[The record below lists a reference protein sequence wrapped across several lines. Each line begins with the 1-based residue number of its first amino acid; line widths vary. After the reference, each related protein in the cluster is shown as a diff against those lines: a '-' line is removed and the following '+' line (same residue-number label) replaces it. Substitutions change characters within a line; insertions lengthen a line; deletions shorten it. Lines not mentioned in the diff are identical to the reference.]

1 VDFLRFCA
9 CLKCYRWNGEALRG
23 GIAYASQPVLPGGRF
38 CFFRAIAD
46 EPRRDERRAAREGEQ
61 QPMIQGRRTQLSP
74 IAQLGDATLRLV
86 GDMGA
91 MFLFFLE
98 SFGRIFRSW
107 GQFSKTVRQIYFI
120 GVKSVS
126 VITLISLFTGMVI
139 GLQMYYA
146 LAKFGADGFLGSAV
160 ALSLVRELGPVL
172 TAIMITGRAGS
183 SMTAEIGVMRI
194 SEQVDALRVMDIN
207 PIGYLVSPKLAAS
220 IICFPILTAFFDLVG
235 ILGGYLTG
243 VLLLDGN
250 SGVYWYRVSA
260 YLKMN
265 DITGG
270 FIKSLVFGVV
280 VCTVCCYMGYYT
292 HLRRDAVGPEG
303 VSQATTAG
311 VVTSCVLILLAD
323 YVLTSIL
330 F

>member
-1 VDFLRFCA
+1 
-9 CLKCYRWNGEALRG
+9 
-23 GIAYASQPVLPGGRF
+23 
-38 CFFRAIAD
+38 
-46 EPRRDERRAAREGEQ
+46 
-61 QPMIQGRRTQLSP
+61 MIQGRRATLSP
-74 IAQLGDATLRLV
+74 VAQLGAATLRLV

-91 MFLFFLE
+91 MALFLLE
-98 SFGRIFRSW
+98 AAGRVFMSW
-107 GQFSKTVRQIYFI
+107 GQFRKIVRQIYFI
-120 GVKSVS
+120 GVKSIS

-146 LAKFGADGFLGSAV
+146 LAKFGADGFLGAAV
-160 ALSLVRELGPVL
+160 SLSLVRELGPVL

-194 SEQVDALRVMDIN
+194 TDQVDALQVMDIN

-235 ILGGYLTG
+235 MLGGYLTG

-260 YLKMN
+260 YLKMS
-265 DITGG
+265 DVMGG
-270 FIKSLVFGVV
+270 FIKSLVFGLL

-292 HLRRDAVGPEG
+292 HMRRDAVGPEG
-303 VSQATTAG
+303 VSQATTSA
-311 VVTSCVLILLAD
+311 VVTSCVLILLSD
-323 YVLTSIL
+323 YILTSLL

>member
-1 VDFLRFCA
+1 MTAVVQGLGRFTLAWLQALGHAAFFFFDLLRFSPA
-9 CLKCYRWNGEALRG
+9 ALRRFSLVVAQVHAIG
-23 GIAYASQPVLPGGRF
+23 NRSLVIILASGLAVGFVL
-38 CFFRAIAD
+38 A
-46 EPRRDERRAAREGEQ
+46 
-61 QPMIQGRRTQLSP
+61 
-74 IAQLGDATLRLV
+74 
-86 GDMGA
+86 
-91 MFLFFLE
+91 
-98 SFGRIFRSW
+98 
-107 GQFSKTVRQIYFI
+107 
-120 GVKSVS
+120 
-126 VITLISLFTGMVI
+126 
-139 GLQMYYA
+139 LQMYYA
-146 LAKFGADGFLGSAV
+146 LAKFGADGFLGAAV
-160 ALSLVRELGPVL
+160 SLSLVRELGPVL

-235 ILGGYLTG
+235 MLGGYLTG
-243 VLLLDGN
+243 VLLLGGN

-260 YLKMN
+260 YLKLN

-292 HLRRDAVGPEG
+292 HMRRDAVGPEG

-311 VVTSCVLILLAD
+311 VVTSCVLILLSD

>member
-1 VDFLRFCA
+1 
-9 CLKCYRWNGEALRG
+9 
-23 GIAYASQPVLPGGRF
+23 
-38 CFFRAIAD
+38 
-46 EPRRDERRAAREGEQ
+46 
-61 QPMIQGRRTQLSP
+61 MIQAKRAEPLSP
-74 IAQLGDATLRLV
+74 IARLGDATLRLV

-91 MFLFFLE
+91 MFLFLLE

-107 GQFSKTVRQIYFI
+107 GQFPKTVRQVYFI
-120 GVKSVS
+120 GVKSIS

-146 LAKFGADGFLGSAV
+146 LAKFGADGFLGAAV
-160 ALSLVRELGPVL
+160 SLSLVRELGPVL

-235 ILGGYLTG
+235 MVGGYLTG
-243 VLLLDGN
+243 VLLLGGN
-250 SGVYWYRVSA
+250 SGVYWYRVNA
-260 YLKMN
+260 YLKMS
-265 DITGG
+265 DISGG

-280 VCTVCCYMGYYT
+280 VCTVCCFMGYYT
-292 HLRRDAVGPEG
+292 HTRRDAVGPEG

-311 VVTSCVLILLAD
+311 VVTSCVLILLSD

>member
-1 VDFLRFCA
+1 MI
-9 CLKCYRWNGEALRG
+9 EA
-23 GIAYASQPVLPGGRF
+23 
-38 CFFRAIAD
+38 
-46 EPRRDERRAAREGEQ
+46 RRATL
-61 QPMIQGRRTQLSP
+61 PP
-74 IAQLGDATLRLV
+74 IARLGDATLRLL

-91 MFLFFLE
+91 IFLFFLE
-98 SFGRIFRSW
+98 AFGRIFRSW
-107 GQFSKTVRQIYFI
+107 GQFPKIVRQIYFI
-120 GVKSVS
+120 GVKSIS

-146 LAKFGADGFLGSAV
+146 LAKFGADGFLGAAV
-160 ALSLVRELGPVL
+160 SLSLVRELGPVL
-172 TAIMITGRAGS
+172 TAIMVTGRAGS

-207 PIGYLVSPKLAAS
+207 PLGYLVSPKLAAS

-235 ILGGYLTG
+235 MLGGYLTG
-243 VLLLDGN
+243 VLLLGGN

-260 YLKMN
+260 YLKMS

-280 VCTVCCYMGYYT
+280 VCTICCFMGYFT
-292 HLRRDAVGPEG
+292 HMRRDSVGPEA
-303 VSQATTAG
+303 VSQATTSA

-323 YVLTSIL
+323 YILTSLL

>member
-1 VDFLRFCA
+1 MIKA
-9 CLKCYRWNGEALRG
+9 E
-23 GIAYASQPVLPGGRF
+23 
-38 CFFRAIAD
+38 
-46 EPRRDERRAAREGEQ
+46 RAAA
-61 QPMIQGRRTQLSP
+61 LSP
-74 IAQLGDATLRLV
+74 VARLGDATLRLV

-91 MFLFFLE
+91 MFLFLVE
-98 SFGRIFRSW
+98 AFGRVFRSW
-107 GQFSKTVRQIYFI
+107 GQFAKVVRQVYFI

-146 LAKFGADGFLGSAV
+146 LAKFGADGFLGAAV
-160 ALSLVRELGPVL
+160 SLSLVRELGPVL

-194 SEQVDALRVMDIN
+194 SEQVDALWVMDIN

-220 IICFPILTAFFDLVG
+220 VICFPILTAFFDLVG
-235 ILGGYLTG
+235 MVGGYLTG
-243 VLLLDGN
+243 VLLLGGN
-250 SGVYWYRVSA
+250 SGVYWYRVGA
-260 YLKMN
+260 YLTRS
-265 DITGG
+265 DISGG
-270 FIKSLVFGVV
+270 FIKSLVFGVL

-303 VSQATTAG
+303 VSQATTSA
-311 VVTSCVLILLAD
+311 VVTSCVLILLSD

>member
-1 VDFLRFCA
+1 
-9 CLKCYRWNGEALRG
+9 
-23 GIAYASQPVLPGGRF
+23 
-38 CFFRAIAD
+38 
-46 EPRRDERRAAREGEQ
+46 
-61 QPMIQGRRTQLSP
+61 MIQQRRPVKLSP
-74 IAQLGDATLRLV
+74 VALLGDAVLRLV

-98 SFGRIFRSW
+98 AAGRVFSSL
-107 GQFSKTVRQIYFI
+107 GQFHKAVRQVYFI

-146 LAKFGADGFLGSAV
+146 LAKFGADGFLGAAV
-160 ALSLVRELGPVL
+160 SLSLVRELGPVL
-172 TAIMITGRAGS
+172 TAIMVTGRAGS

-207 PIGYLVSPKLAAS
+207 PLGYLVSPKLAAS

-235 ILGGYLTG
+235 MLGGYLTG
-243 VLLLDGN
+243 VLLLGGN

-260 YLKMN
+260 YLKMS

-270 FIKSLVFGVV
+270 FVKSLVFGVV
-280 VCTVCCYMGYYT
+280 VCTICCFMGYFT
-292 HLRRDAVGPEG
+292 HMRRDSVGPEA
-303 VSQATTAG
+303 VSQATTSA

-323 YVLTSIL
+323 YILTSLL

>member
-1 VDFLRFCA
+1 
-9 CLKCYRWNGEALRG
+9 
-23 GIAYASQPVLPGGRF
+23 
-38 CFFRAIAD
+38 
-46 EPRRDERRAAREGEQ
+46 
-61 QPMIQGRRTQLSP
+61 MIQASRAPQLSP
-74 IAQLGDATLRLV
+74 IARLGDATLRLV

-91 MFLFFLE
+91 MFLFFVE

-107 GQFSKTVRQIYFI
+107 GQFPKTVRQIYFI

-146 LAKFGADGFLGSAV
+146 LAKFGADGFLGAAV
-160 ALSLVRELGPVL
+160 SLSLVRELGPVL

-243 VLLLDGN
+243 VLLLGGN
-250 SGVYWYRVSA
+250 SGVYWYRIGA
-260 YLKMN
+260 YLKLN

-280 VCTVCCYMGYYT
+280 VCTVCCFMGYYT
-292 HLRRDAVGPEG
+292 HTRRDAVGPEG

-323 YVLTSIL
+323 YVLTSLL

>member
-1 VDFLRFCA
+1 
-9 CLKCYRWNGEALRG
+9 
-23 GIAYASQPVLPGGRF
+23 
-38 CFFRAIAD
+38 
-46 EPRRDERRAAREGEQ
+46 
-61 QPMIQGRRTQLSP
+61 MIQATRARQLSP
-74 IAQLGDATLRLV
+74 IAHLGDATLRLV

-91 MFLFFLE
+91 MFLFLVE

-107 GQFSKTVRQIYFI
+107 GQFAKTVRQIYFI

-146 LAKFGADGFLGSAV
+146 LAKFGADGFLGAAV
-160 ALSLVRELGPVL
+160 SLSLVRELGPVL

-250 SGVYWYRVSA
+250 SGVYWYRIGA
-260 YLKMN
+260 YLKMS
-265 DITGG
+265 DISGG
-270 FIKSLVFGVV
+270 FIKSLVFGVL
-280 VCTVCCYMGYYT
+280 VCTVCCFMGYYT
-292 HLRRDAVGPEG
+292 HMRRDAVGPEG

-311 VVTSCVLILLAD
+311 VVVSCVLILLSD
-323 YVLTSIL
+323 YILTSLL